1 MERQTFAWGR
11 LGKTI
16 RRHDR
21 GIEWLWILG
30 LLLAA
35 LILYLTNLGSLPLR
49 DWDEGTIA
57 QVAKEIWQ
65 GDWLFPT
72 LWGEPYLN
80 KPPLIHWAIAS
91 LYSFAGVSEWT
102 TRLPSAL
109 LSAVSVPLLY
119 CLGRELFPVRTPAV
133 FSSLVYLT
141 LLPVLRHGRLAML
154 DGPILCFTIL
164 TIWCT
169 LRSRRDLRWA
179 LGTGIG
185 LALIA
190 LTKGIMALLIAA
202 IALSFLAW
210 DTPRLLFSVYFWTGL
225 FLGSVPAIA
234 WYVAQWQQ
242 YAGDFLSTGILD
254 QSLSRIWTTVENHDG
269 PFWYYLLE
277 IVKYPWPWLLF
288 AVYGWRL
295 AWENRNWGWAKL
307 VLIWSGV
314 YLVSVSLMA
323 TKLPWYILP
332 LYPAL
337 ALAAGAELAEV
348 RALPSFRAYPR
359 WWTIILAF
367 LALVATVASIYF
379 GITAQSDR
387 SLIIILGAV
396 ALTAVTAAV
405 LIERKD
411 EQFISMLVWGM
422 YVSLL
427 LFVSSPHWIWEL
439 NEAFPVQPVAG
450 IVKLTTS
457 RNETVYTS
465 FDYRRPSLDFYS
477 EKPILPPPEA
487 ELEQLQQNRA
497 ATNISSPE
505 ELKLEWFQQYWQNQ
519 ATPYLLLSADTLSQ
533 LNLESVQELGTA
545 PPNFVLIGKSETE
558 K

>member
-1 MERQTFAWGR
+1 MERQTFTWGR

-16 RRHDR
+16 RRHDA
-21 GIEWLWILG
+21 GIEWLWISG

-35 LILYLTNLGSLPLR
+35 LVLYLTNLGGLPLR

-65 GDWLFPT
+65 GEDWLFPT

-91 LYSFAGVSEWT
+91 LYSLAGVSEWT

-109 LSAVSVPLLY
+109 LTAVSVPLLY
-119 CLGRELFPVRTPAV
+119 CLGRELFLVRTPAV

-164 TIWCT
+164 TLWCT

-190 LTKGIMALLIAA
+190 LTKGIMALLIAV
-202 IALSFLAW
+202 IALAFLAW
-210 DTPRLLFSVYFWTGL
+210 DTPRLLFSLYFWTGL

-234 WYVAQWQQ
+234 WYAVQWQQ
-242 YAGDFLSTGILD
+242 YTGDFLSTGIFA
-254 QSLSRIWTTVENHDG
+254 QSLNRIWTSVENHHA
-269 PFWYYLLE
+269 PVWYYLLE
-277 IVKYPWPWLLF
+277 IVKYTLPWLLF
-288 AVYGWRL
+288 AVSGWRL
-295 AWENRNWGWAKL
+295 AWTNRNWGWAKL

-314 YLVSVSLMA
+314 YLVAVSVMV
-323 TKLPWYILP
+323 TKLPWYIIP
-332 LYPAL
+332 FYPAL
-337 ALAAGAELAEV
+337 ALAAGAALAEV
-348 RALPSFRAYPR
+348 RALPSFLAYPR
-359 WWTIILAF
+359 WWKIILAF
-367 LALVATVASIYF
+367 LALVATGASIYF
-379 GITAQSDR
+379 GMAADGDR

-396 ALTAVTAAV
+396 ALTTITAAV

-411 EQFISMLVWGM
+411 EQFFSMLVWGM
-422 YVSLL
+422 YISLL
-427 LFVSSPHWIWEL
+427 LFVSSPYWIWEL

-450 IVKLTTS
+450 IIKVATPP
-457 RNETVYTS
+457 NETVYTS

-477 EKPILPPPEA
+477 EKPVLTPPEA
-487 ELEQLQQNRA
+487 ELEQLSQNRA
-497 ATNISSPE
+497 AQNATSEE
-505 ELKLEWFQQYWQNQ
+505 ELKQEWFKQYWQEQ
-519 ATPYLLLSADTLSQ
+519 ATPYLLLAADTLNE
-533 LNLESVQELGTA
+533 LNLASVQELGTA
-545 PPNFVLIGKSETE
+545 PPNFVLITKSET